1 MKFFIMYADSC
12 VEDYAYPGDGINELV
27 RGCINSEFQFLDR
40 QPLDVELSETEGG
53 LVFPDFILA
62 GPDGCIPLMSEK
74 MKRLM
79 EQNSVDNLFYKRVYL
94 TFASVGIREP
104 YWLALPPR
112 INCLD
117 FENIKKEEMIE
128 EDVEGLMP
136 WERMREVNVIKII
149 SSNVGNYKVFR
160 LAEVVNQHIIVTED
174 LKNALEKEH
183 LENLNFIDV

>member
-1 MKFFIMYADSC
+1 
-12 VEDYAYPGDGINELV
+12 
-27 RGCINSEFQFLDR
+27 
-40 QPLDVELSETEGG
+40 
-53 LVFPDFILA
+53 
-62 GPDGCIPLMSEK
+62 
-74 MKRLM
+74 M
-79 EQNSVDNLFYKRVYL
+79 EQNGVNNLFYKRVYL

-117 FENIKKEEMIE
+117 FENTKKEEMIE

-136 WERMREVNVIKII
+136 WERMREVNVIKI
-149 SSNVGNYKVFR
+149 SPSNVGNYKVFR

>member
-1 MKFFIMYADSC
+1 
-12 VEDYAYPGDGINELV
+12 
-27 RGCINSEFQFLDR
+27 
-40 QPLDVELSETEGG
+40 
-53 LVFPDFILA
+53 
-62 GPDGCIPLMSEK
+62 MSEK

-94 TFASVGIREP
+94 TFASFGIREP

-136 WERMREVNVIKII
+136 WERMREVNVVKII
-149 SSNVGNYKVFR
+149 PSNVGNYKVFR

-174 LKNALEKEH
+174 LKDALEKEH
-183 LENLNFIDV
+183 LENLNFIDI

>member
-1 MKFFIMYADSC
+1 MKYYIMYADTC
-12 VEDYAYPGDGINELV
+12 VEDYAYPGDGINELI
-27 RGCINSEFQFLDR
+27 RGCINSEFQFLDKK
-40 QPLDVELSETEGG
+40 PLEVELSETEGG

-62 GPDGCIPLMSEK
+62 GTDWCVPLMSEK

-79 EQNSVDNLFYKRVYL
+79 EQNGVDNLFYKRVYL

-117 FENIKKEEMIE
+117 FENTKKEEMIE

-136 WERMREVNVIKII
+136 WERMREVTVIKII
-149 SSNVGNYKVFR
+149 PSNVGNYKVFR

>member
-1 MKFFIMYADSC
+1 MKYYIMYADTC
-12 VEDYAYPGDGINELV
+12 VEDYAYPGDGINELI
-27 RGCINSEFQFLDR
+27 RGCINSEFQFLDK
-40 QPLDVELSETEGG
+40 QPLEVELSETEGG

-62 GPDGCIPLMSEK
+62 GTDGCVPLMSEK

-79 EQNSVDNLFYKRVYL
+79 EQYGVDNLFYKRVYL

-117 FENIKKEEMIE
+117 FENIKKEEMTE
-128 EDVEGLMP
+128 EEVEGLMP
-136 WERMREVNVIKII
+136 WERMREVNVVKII
-149 SSNVGNYKVFR
+149 PSNVGNYKVFR

>member
-1 MKFFIMYADSC
+1 MKYFIMYADTC
-12 VEDYAYPGDGINELV
+12 VEDYAYPGAGINELI
-27 RGCINSEFQFLDR
+27 RGCIYSEFQFLDR

-62 GPDGCIPLMSEK
+62 GPDGCVPLMSEK

-79 EQNSVDNLFYKRVYL
+79 EQNGVDNLFYKRVYL
-94 TFASVGIREP
+94 TFASAGIREP

-136 WERMREVNVIKII
+136 WERMREVNVVKII
-149 SSNVGNYKVFR
+149 PSNVGNYKVFR